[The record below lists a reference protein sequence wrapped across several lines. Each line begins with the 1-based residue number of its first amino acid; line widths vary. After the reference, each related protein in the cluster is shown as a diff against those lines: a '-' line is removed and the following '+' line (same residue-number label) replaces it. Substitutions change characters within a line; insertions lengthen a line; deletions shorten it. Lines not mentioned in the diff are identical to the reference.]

1 VDETGTAPQPHDDLG
16 RKAVI
21 GVLVGWIALPAFG
34 RLVQWALDAT
44 SSDFLQEQSG
54 LVFKVLGAVGFV
66 YGVFAVWEWGSA
78 RYRERRARNQRS
90 ADSAGA

>member
-1 VDETGTAPQPHDDLG
+1 VSEPTAPPQDNLG
-16 RKAVI
+16 RKALI
-21 GVLVGWIALPAFG
+21 GVLVGWVALPIIG
-34 RLVQWALDAT
+34 RLVSWALDAT

-66 YGVFAVWEWGSA
+66 YGAFALWEWGSA
-78 RYRERRARNQRS
+78 RFRQRREQDQRP

>member
-1 VDETGTAPQPHDDLG
+1 MDEANPAVAPDDNLG

-21 GVLVGWIALPAFG
+21 GVLVGWVALPIIG
-34 RLVQWALDAT
+34 RLVSWALDAT

-66 YGVFAVWEWGSA
+66 YGVFALWEWASA
-78 RYRERRARNQRS
+78 RYHQRRDRDQRS